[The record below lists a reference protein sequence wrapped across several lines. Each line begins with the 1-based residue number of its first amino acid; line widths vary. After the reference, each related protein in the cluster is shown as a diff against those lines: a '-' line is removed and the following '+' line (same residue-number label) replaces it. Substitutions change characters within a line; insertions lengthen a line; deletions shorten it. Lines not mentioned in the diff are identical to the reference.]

1 MIVIIICIICILG
14 PRLKNFL
21 QSQKIEPAVRKR
33 GTKYDALSTSPEKL
47 TGYRKK
53 LKKNDG
59 PGNSMGSRSGHQEKK
74 KLSILKQ
81 GTPSPDPLVILMC
94 IIIPYLSHY

>member
-1 MIVIIICIICILG
+1 M
-14 PRLKNFL
+14 
-21 QSQKIEPAVRKR
+21 RKR

-47 TGYRKK
+47 TGNRKK

-59 PGNSMGSRSGHQEKK
+59 PGYSLDSRSGHQEKK

-81 GTPSPDPLVILMC
+81 GTPSPDLLVILIC
-94 IIIPYLSHY
+94 IIILHYFPVSY